1 MLVSPVEG
9 AFTLPLCPGKA
20 MLEDVLSIEEA
31 FGDLRDPRSRTPAH
45 DLTEMLVV
53 AIDGKTV
60 CGSHRGQQR
69 ALHLVSA
76 YGSGLGMALGQVRT
90 ADKSNEITA
99 IPTLLDAP
107 GFLPAERGLKCLLL
121 FLIP

>member
-1 MLVSPVEG
+1 
-9 AFTLPLCPGKA
+9 